1 MYRDHIR
8 GADTRRNLHAVEYF
22 VNRETR
28 INVERLIMTV
38 FDIES
43 QIRDYDDW
51 RAPYIGRTIKGNF
64 WEEFKFEDA
73 LDKDGNTVI
82 VGVHVLEQNTERPN
96 MFDEETETHGLR
108 VYLSVAKEITQTS
121 DDDAIKH
128 STHGLITNVVG
139 FVSTCSSTTSNWQDH
154 AETRTHCSVVR
165 NPTSIAEYKRILD
178 ACTEETGQDYV
189 FRLFQHIKKTDP
201 LYRDEPIYKTK
212 GGWLFLS
219 VSSTEL
225 MTILIY
231 GRSYLEFF
239 FAIHYLAERPNFAG
253 ILGSKIERYELVID
267 WPSRKDVKLHLEK
280 IAKLLG
286 YIDLHYFY
294 KGFDDYEYSH
304 IKMRA
309 IERLV
314 AQSGISRHLFGLPN
328 KVITASINAAIEEML
343 AKGNRD
349 YRNAFFQDIEFWFN
363 DYGVDVRAASVIPSG
378 SYLFFSD
385 VMGYLGYAREDGSV
399 YIKGSNGGHKFI
411 GTMEDDGSVFD
422 ASGVGVCRIEDDI
435 GVCRAKRYHE
445 DRHRKYY
452 GLWMDENGQIF
463 GDAGQDKV
471 RYLGEAYVLEQAVD
485 QAVDFESYREGA
497 NPYIKL
503 TRIKKA
509 PNNSCD
515 KRLGGIALLGYMPIN
530 EILDIVNRS
539 K

>member
-1 MYRDHIR
+1 
-8 GADTRRNLHAVEYF
+8 
-22 VNRETR
+22 
-28 INVERLIMTV
+28 MTV

-43 QIRDYDDW
+43 QLRDYDDW

-64 WEEFKFEDA
+64 WEEFKLEKV
-73 LDKDGNTVI
+73 LDKDGKAMI
-82 VGVHVLEQNTERPN
+82 VGVHVLESNTERPN
-96 MFDEETETHGLR
+96 MFDEETTTHRLE
-108 VYLSVAKEITQTS
+108 VCLSIAKEITQTS
-121 DDDAIKH
+121 DDNAIKH
-128 STHGLITNVVG
+128 STYGLITNVVG
-139 FVSTCSSTTSNWQDH
+139 YVSTRFSTTSNWQDH
-154 AETRTHCSVVR
+154 SKTRAFRSVVH
-165 NPTSIAEYKRILD
+165 NATSIAEYKRILD
-178 ACTEETGQDYV
+178 ACTEDAGECFI

-304 IKMRA
+304 IKMKA
-309 IERLV
+309 INRLV

-328 KVITASINAAIEEML
+328 KVITASINAAIDEIL
-343 AKGNRD
+343 AKGSRD
-349 YRNAFFQDIEFWFN
+349 YRNEFFQGSEFAFN
-363 DYGVDVRAASVIPSG
+363 GYGIDVRAVKTIPPG
-378 SYLFFSD
+378 SYFFFSD

-399 YIKGSNGGHKFI
+399 YIKTSNGGHKYI
-411 GTMEDDGSVFD
+411 GAMEDDGSVFN
-422 ASGVGVCRIEDDI
+422 ASGVSVCRIEDNL

-445 DRHRKYY
+445 DRRGKYY

-463 GDAGQDKV
+463 VDVGQDKV

-503 TRIKKA
+503 TRIKKE
-509 PNNSCD
+509 PKNFCD
-515 KRLGGIALLGYMPIN
+515 KRLGGIALLGYLPIN
-530 EILDIVNRS
+530 EILAIAN
-539 K
+539 KCK

>member
-1 MYRDHIR
+1 
-8 GADTRRNLHAVEYF
+8 
-22 VNRETR
+22 
-28 INVERLIMTV
+28 MTV

-64 WEEFKFEDA
+64 WEEFKLEKV
-73 LDKDGNTVI
+73 LDKDGKDEI
-82 VGVHVLEQNTERPN
+82 VGVHILESNTERPN
-96 MFDEETETHGLR
+96 MFDEETTTHGLE
-108 VYLSVAKEITQTS
+108 VCLSVAKEITQTN
-121 DDDAIKH
+121 DDNAIKH
-128 STHGLITNVVG
+128 STYGLITNVVG
-139 FVSTCSSTTSNWQDH
+139 YVSTRFSTTSNWQDH
-154 AETRTHCSVVR
+154 SETSFSRSVVH
-165 NPTSIAEYKRILD
+165 NATSIAEYKRILD

-189 FRLFQHIKKTDP
+189 FRLFQHIKKFDP
-201 LYRDEPIYKTK
+201 SCRDEPIYKTK

-219 VSSTEL
+219 VSSIEL
-225 MTILIY
+225 MTILLY

-239 FAIHYLAERPNFAG
+239 FAIHYLAEKPNFAEL
-253 ILGSKIERYELVID
+253 LGSKIKRYELVID
-267 WPSRKDVKLHLEK
+267 WPLRKDVKLHLEK

-286 YIDLHYFY
+286 YIDLHCFY

-304 IKMRA
+304 IKMKA
-309 IERLV
+309 INRLV
-314 AQSGISRHLFGLPN
+314 AQSGVSRHLFGLPN

-343 AKGNRD
+343 AKGSRD
-349 YRNAFFQDIEFWFN
+349 YRNAFFQDTEFWFN
-363 DYGVDVRAASVIPSG
+363 DYGVDVRAVSAIPLG

-385 VMGYLGYAREDGSV
+385 VMSYLGYAREDGSV

-422 ASGVGVCRIEDDI
+422 ASGVGICRIEDDI

-445 DRHRKYY
+445 DRRGKYY

-463 GDAGQDKV
+463 VDVGQDKV

-503 TRIKKA
+503 TRIKKE
-509 PNNSCD
+509 PKNFCD
-515 KRLGGIALLGYMPIN
+515 KRLGGIALLGYLPIN
-530 EILDIVNRS
+530 EILAIAN
-539 K
+539 KCK